1 MNGADDRRA
10 SDNNFCLSW
19 RTVYKD
25 RQSKSEHGSHCG
37 TSRAMYKPCCQHSS
51 LLAAVRLGCSEALSP
66 EICEI
71 TLIEKQNRDRW
82 QSSTEK

>member
-1 MNGADDRRA
+1 MMNGADDRRA
-10 SDNNFCLSW
+10 SDNNYFVVSW
-19 RTVYKD
+19 RTVSKD
-25 RQSKSEHGSHCG
+25 RQSKFEYGLDCG

-71 TLIEKQNRDRW
+71 T
-82 QSSTEK
+82 